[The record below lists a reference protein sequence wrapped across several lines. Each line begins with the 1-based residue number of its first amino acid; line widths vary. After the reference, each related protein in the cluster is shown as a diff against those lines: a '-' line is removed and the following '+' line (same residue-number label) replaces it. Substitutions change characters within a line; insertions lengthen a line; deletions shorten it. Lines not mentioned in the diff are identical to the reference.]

1 MLENLSVGELL
12 LAREW
17 LNKWMNSMSIK
28 SKYIHSASTMKTEVD
43 KLLWSKLISSDTPWG
58 ETFDKGK

>member
-17 LNKWMNSMSIK
+17 LNKWTNSMSIK
-28 SKYIHSASTMKTEVD
+28 SKYIQSASAVQTEVD
-43 KLLWSKLISSDTPWG
+43 KLLWSKLVSKDTPWG
-58 ETFDKGK
+58 ETFHSEK